1 MAKRVM
7 SVSTKGLDETLAM
20 LQRLTD
26 NQGFISLTL
35 YEGAGFVADEMKKQI
50 KALKV
55 SKTAKKG
62 EKRYCYQ
69 WEKDALL
76 EGMGIASF
84 DKSPDEITTKIGFDG
99 YYDREFTESQKV
111 RGHNY
116 YAEDIIPIPKI
127 ANGINHGTSFEY
139 KQPFK
144 DRTYRASQKG
154 AVDKMQSKLD
164 SEIQKLTK

>member
-7 SVSTKGLDETLAM
+7 SVSTKGLDDTLAM
-20 LQRLTD
+20 LQRITND
-26 NQGFISLTL
+26 TGFISLTL
-35 YEGAGFVADEMKKQI
+35 YEGAGFVADEMKKQV
-50 KALKV
+50 KNLKV

-62 EKRYCYQ
+62 QKRYCYQ
-69 WEKDALL
+69 WEKDALI
-76 EGMGIASF
+76 ENMGVASF
-84 DKSPDEITTKIGFDG
+84 DKSPDETKTKIGFDG
-99 YYDREFTESQKV
+99 YVEHNGESYPV
-111 RGHNY
+111 
-116 YAEDIIPIPKI
+116 PKI
-127 ANGINHGTSFEY
+127 ANGVNHGTSFEY

>member
-99 YYDREFTESQKV
+99 YVEHNRIYHGVKYGESYPV
-111 RGHNY
+111 
-116 YAEDIIPIPKI
+116 PKI

-164 SEIQKLTK
+164 SEIKKLTK